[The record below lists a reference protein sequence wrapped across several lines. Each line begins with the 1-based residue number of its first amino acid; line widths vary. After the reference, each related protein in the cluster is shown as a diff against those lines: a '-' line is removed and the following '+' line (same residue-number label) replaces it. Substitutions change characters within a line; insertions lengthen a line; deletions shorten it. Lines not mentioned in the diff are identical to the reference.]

1 MTRLTL
7 YNEEDKIFDQYM
19 KEERHFKNDDSQII
33 LSGPGLRNVF
43 DFFVHKFSKLESSL
57 VKQKGGFDSIIPEDI
72 VNAAKAEHRS
82 PGSGDPV
89 ALAAIKWFLIYFA
102 HFLSDQA
109 AIFMPMGG
117 IYLTSSI
124 VNACE
129 FLLLEDETFKS

>member
-57 VKQKGGFDSIIPEDI
+57 VK
-72 VNAAKAEHRS
+72 
-82 PGSGDPV
+82 
-89 ALAAIKWFLIYFA
+89 
-102 HFLSDQA
+102 
-109 AIFMPMGG
+109 
-117 IYLTSSI
+117 
-124 VNACE
+124 
-129 FLLLEDETFKS
+129 